1 MFYLTLLGGETKLS
15 SNFILVIQFCG
26 DCFLHTDHL
35 KVNLLVERAVLGTG
49 HLTLELAAVLVL
61 HVLDDHHELGPG
73 TADHRPVAGV
83 EGCGDV
89 VDGQELGDWTGEVV
103 T

>member
-1 MFYLTLLGGETKLS
+1 M
-15 SNFILVIQFCG
+15 
-26 DCFLHTDHL
+26 
-35 KVNLLVERAVLGTG
+35 NLLVERAVLGTG

-83 EGCGDV
+83 EGGGDV